1 MNNAQE
7 VKVISM
13 AVVMAVYNRDW
24 TKDTSFDEMYDDF
37 DGIIVEANQHLK
49 DAGVDYTITAND
61 VAVIL
66 WDEDLEDLVA
76 E

>member
-1 MNNAQE
+1 MTNAQE

-37 DGIIVEANQHLK
+37 DGIIAEANEHLQET
-49 DAGVDYTITAND
+49 GVNHIITAND

-66 WDEDLEDLVA
+66 WDQDLEELVA
-76 E
+76 